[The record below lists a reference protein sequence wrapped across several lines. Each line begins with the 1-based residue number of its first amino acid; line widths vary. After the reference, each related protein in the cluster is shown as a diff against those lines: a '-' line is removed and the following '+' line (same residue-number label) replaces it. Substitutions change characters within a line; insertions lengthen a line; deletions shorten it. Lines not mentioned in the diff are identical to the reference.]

1 MTRQWLRKIELS
13 VAGGGKTI
21 DLSEMRVRFLVQ
33 QELQRQ
39 RPAVAQITISNLSEA
54 TANAINKE
62 GKVISLK
69 AGYDDGFGLIHT
81 GEIYQKRGPGRET
94 PVDKYLTLNSKSG
107 DTAYSFAVVNKTLAA
122 GHTWRD
128 QVDVALEAMKP
139 YGITAGFIADLGSQK
154 MPRGRALF
162 GMARDLL
169 RNIAQST
176 NSAWT
181 IRDQKL
187 DIVKNDKSME
197 GKAFVLNS
205 QTGMIGMPVQTTGGI
220 QVRMLL
226 NPQVKPGT
234 RLKID
239 QASIQQAT
247 LVQDY
252 FRSLDTQQ
260 SLLASIA
267 ADGFYKVLYLEHSG
281 DTRGTAWYTDC
292 ACVATNE
299 TGLVLKTF
307 ANQGIP
313 TDV

>member
-1 MTRQWLRKIELS
+1 MTRQWLRKLNLTVE
-13 VAGGGKTI
+13 GGGKTL
-21 DLSEMRVRFLVQ
+21 DLSELRVRFIVQ

-39 RPAVAQITISNLSEA
+39 RPAVAQITISNLSDD

-62 GKVISLK
+62 GKIVSLS
-69 AGYDDGFGLIHT
+69 AGYEDGFGQIHK
-81 GEIYQKRGPGRET
+81 GEIYQKRGPARET
-94 PVDKYLTLNSKSG
+94 PVDKYLVLNSKSG
-107 DTAYSFAVVNKTLAA
+107 DTAYSYAVVNKSLAA
-122 GHTWRD
+122 GHTYRD

-139 YGITAGFIADLGSQK
+139 FGITAGFIADLGSQK

-162 GMARDLL
+162 GMARDVL
-169 RNIAQST
+169 RTVAQST

-187 DIVKNDKSME
+187 EIVKNDKAME
-197 GKAFVLNS
+197 GQAFVLNS

-226 NPQVKPGT
+226 NPKVRPGT

-239 QASIQQAT
+239 QASIQRAA
-247 LVQDY
+247 LNQDY
-252 FRSLDTQQ
+252 FNPVELQQ
-260 SLLASIA
+260 LVLPSIA

-292 ACVATNE
+292 ACVATSE
-299 TGLVLKTF
+299 QGLVLANF
-307 ANQGIP
+307 AKQGIP